1 MCNSQQILTLC
12 DLLAEQD
19 FRQLADVDTPSGNFE
34 TQEVLSSSAVEVD
47 VSAMNIS
54 DVSAIALAERR
65 PGALSTSQALTYKCN
80 ECDMICRNSSAL
92 QKHQVIAAILSLD
105 NLAIMFCFRGVKT
118 AEKSKGRT
126 QHQWRTENSLSAAG
140 ISAPHRLL
148 LHKSLNLVLSVTS
161 SPLSQSLPSEILTPS
176 NNLISANLEVPS
188 HLPNTNATSAQ
199 INSVFSVG
207 APPGV
212 DATAFLT
219 PHVVSALP
227 GAAALGVIVPPQ
239 GASTSTGTMAAPAV
253 NAVPLV
259 SSAPHSNS
267 TLSQTSSQTE
277 PSQTPFTCD
286 ICGKSLKTKSA
297 LIRHRV
303 C

>member
-1 MCNSQQILTLC
+1 M
-12 DLLAEQD
+12 
-19 FRQLADVDTPSGNFE
+19 
-34 TQEVLSSSAVEVD
+34 
-47 VSAMNIS
+47 
-54 DVSAIALAERR
+54 
-65 PGALSTSQALTYKCN
+65 
-80 ECDMICRNSSAL
+80 
-92 QKHQVIAAILSLD
+92 
-105 NLAIMFCFRGVKT
+105 
-118 AEKSKGRT
+118 
-126 QHQWRTENSLSAAG
+126 
-140 ISAPHRLL
+140 
-148 LHKSLNLVLSVTS
+148 LSVTS
-161 SPLSQSLPSEILTPS
+161 SPLSQSLPPEILTPS
-176 NNLISANLEVPS
+176 NNSISVS
-188 HLPNTNATSAQ
+188 
-199 INSVFSVG
+199 SVG

-239 GASTSTGTMAAPAV
+239 GASTSTGTMAATVV

-259 SSAPHSNS
+259 SSSAPHSNS